1 MNRALPLFRRSIVDG
16 WRGLLGWT
24 AGILVALFLYLPLY
38 PSFGGNGQMQEIVD
52 MLPPELVR
60 SLNYDQIGS
69 GPGYAQATFFGLI
82 GFVLVTIAAVG
93 WGTGAIADDEEN
105 GQLELTLAHG
115 VTRGQVFAERTAA
128 VLLKLA
134 WLTLVAM
141 VVVLILDE
149 PAELGIEFPDL
160 LATGT
165 AFFGLVA
172 LAATAAIAVGGIT
185 GRRSWSLGAGA
196 GVAVYAYGLNAL
208 GNQSEDLQWLHDWS
222 PYSWAYAESPLANGW
237 DGTIGLNYAVIA
249 VLLLVGWL
257 VFRRRDVA
265 V

>member
-16 WRGLLGWT
+16 WHGLLGWT

-52 MLPPELVR
+52 MLPPERVR
-60 SLNYDQIGS
+60 ALNYDQIGS

-82 GFVLVTIAAVG
+82 GFVLLTIAAVG
-93 WGTGAIADDEEN
+93 WGTGAIANDEEN

-115 VTRGQVFAERTAA
+115 VSRGQVYAERTAA
-128 VLLKLA
+128 VLVKLA
-134 WLTLVAM
+134 WLALVAL
-141 VVVLILDE
+141 VVVMILNE

-160 LATGT
+160 LATVT

-172 LAATAAIAVGGIT
+172 LAATAAIAVGGVT
-185 GRRSWSLGAGA
+185 GRRAWSLGAGA
-196 GVAVYAYGLNAL
+196 GVAVYAYALNAL

-237 DGTIGLNYAVIA
+237 NGTIWLNYALIA